1 MTIAFSLKTNMWT
14 TEYSFE
20 STCYG
25 STDNRML
32 SFKNVPLDDRP
43 TNGPVK
49 MWLHDETPNRN
60 RFYQEDNPS
69 KISVVSNEDPSATK
83 GFEAVS
89 LETTYSDWSMN
100 VATQEQEGSTEDF
113 AEKENDQY
121 ASIPKDRKI
130 TSANLTYIGT
140 AYGSSLT
147 SASLQQS
154 DEIQMNTLSGSFGVG
169 VLCYRNKAQGVPGVD
184 TLARDGSIAAIRR
197 FGQRVAVI
205 GVDESNTE
213 DLVQVGRVNPQT
225 KILTITG
232 LAEELNVFPENSEP
246 EGSDFYSPE
255 NEVEIW
261 IASPGS
267 GESMKGDYIV
277 VDLETPAGPDN
288 FELYAINVDQ
298 HKVNL
303 DHRLGQNN

>member
-1 MTIAFSLKTNMWT
+1 MTIAFSLKSNMWT
-14 TEYSFE
+14 SEYSFE

-32 SFKNVPLDDRP
+32 SFKNVAPDGRP

-49 MWLHDETPNRN
+49 MWLHDETADRN
-60 RFYQEDNPS
+60 RFYQEDHPS

-89 LETTYSDWSMN
+89 LETTYSDWSMS
-100 VATQEQEGSTEDF
+100 VATQEQEGSTQDF
-113 AEKENDQY
+113 VEKENDQY

-130 TSANLTYIGT
+130 TAANLTYV
-140 AYGSSLT
+140 GST
-147 SASLQQS
+147 SGRNVTSEALNARG
-154 DEIQMNTLSGSFGVG
+154 EIRMNTLSGSFGVG
-169 VLCYRNKAQGVPGVD
+169 VLCYRNKALGVTGID
-184 TLARDGSIAAIRR
+184 LQARDGAIAAITSVGNRSPIIDSSEDQADTFIR
-197 FGQRVAVI
+197 CRSIDTQTKTIALEGLPDAFIVLPENFEPE
-205 GVDESNTE
+205 ESN
-213 DLVQVGRVNPQT
+213 
-225 KILTITG
+225 
-232 LAEELNVFPENSEP
+232 
-246 EGSDFYSPE
+246 FYGDD

-277 VDLETPAGPDN
+277 VDLETPPGPDN

-298 HKVNL
+298 HQVNL